1 MSFSAVD
8 HGMMARALQL
18 AERGLWT
25 TSPNPRVGCVVVRD
39 GEIVGEGW
47 HVQAGE
53 PHAEVHALRAAGARA
68 RGATAYVTLEP
79 CSHYGRTPP
88 CAEALI
94 AAGVSRVVCAMTDPN
109 PLVAG
114 KGLTMLQAAGIETA
128 SGLLENEARGL
139 NIGFVSRMTRGRPWL
154 RLKVAASLDGKTALN
169 NGLSQWITGPDAR
182 RDGHAWRAR
191 ACAILTGIG
200 TVRDDD
206 PQLSV
211 RDVATTRQPLRVL
224 VDSKLEI
231 SPTARILQDG
241 PVLIVGAVENAEKM
255 ALLRSTGNF
264 VEILNNSAGKVD
276 LKALLELLAQRGINE
291 VHAEAGFKLNGSLL
305 REGLVDELLL
315 YLAPC
320 LIGHQASS
328 LFNLPALTTL
338 DDKSR
343 LQIRDLRQVGADCL
357 SAVGPHTAHPASFL
371 KRTVRHSM
379 VSASSNNKRPL
390 SNSPMPAASFSA
402 SAACMVP
409 IMPVSGAK
417 TPITAQRT
425 SSTSSPSGKRQ

>member
-47 HVQAGE
+47 HEKAGE
-53 PHAEVHALRAAGARA
+53 PHAEVHALRAAGERA
-68 RGATAYVTLEP
+68 KGATAYVTLEP
-79 CSHYGRTPP
+79 CSHHGRTPP

-94 AAGVSRVVCAMTDPN
+94 AAGVARVVSAMTDPN
-109 PLVAG
+109 PLVSG
-114 KGLTMLQAAGIETA
+114 KGLALLQAAGIETA
-128 SGLLENEARGL
+128 SGLLESEAREL

-154 RLKVAASLDGKTALN
+154 RLKAAASLDGKTALN
-169 NGLSQWITGPDAR
+169 NGVSQWITGPDAR

-206 PQLSV
+206 PNLTV
-211 RDVATTRQPLRVL
+211 RDVATTRQPLRVV
-224 VDSKLEI
+224 VDSRLEI
-231 SPTARILQDG
+231 LPTARILQG
-241 PVLIVGAVENAEKM
+241 EPVLIVGAIENAEKM

-264 VEILNNSAGKVD
+264 VEILNNGSDKVD
-276 LKALLELLAQRGINE
+276 LKALLELLARRGINE

-305 REGLVDELLL
+305 GEGLIDELLL

-320 LIGHQASS
+320 LIGHEASG
-328 LFNLPALTTL
+328 LFNLPELITL
-338 DDKSR
+338 DGKRR
-343 LQIRDLRQVGADCL
+343 LKIRDLRQLGEDIRLIARF
-357 SAVGPHTAHPASFL
+357 P
-371 KRTVRHSM
+371 
-379 VSASSNNKRPL
+379 
-390 SNSPMPAASFSA
+390 
-402 SAACMVP
+402 
-409 IMPVSGAK
+409 
-417 TPITAQRT
+417 
-425 SSTSSPSGKRQ
+425 

>member
-25 TSPNPRVGCVVVRD
+25 TSPNPRVGCVLVRE

-47 HVQAGE
+47 HEKAGE
-53 PHAEVHALRAAGARA
+53 PHAEVHALRAAGEKA

-79 CSHYGRTPP
+79 CSHHGRTPP

-94 AAGVSRVVCAMTDPN
+94 AAGISRVVAAMTDPN
-109 PLVAG
+109 PLVSG
-114 KGLTMLQAAGIETA
+114 KGLALLQAAGIETA
-128 SGLLENEARGL
+128 SGLLVSEAREL

-154 RLKVAASLDGKTALN
+154 RLKAAASLDGKTALN
-169 NGLSQWITGPDAR
+169 NGVSQWITGPDAR

-206 PQLSV
+206 PSLTV
-211 RDVATTRQPLRVL
+211 RDVVTTRQPLRVV
-224 VDSKLEI
+224 VDSRLEI
-231 SPTARILQDG
+231 APTARILQG
-241 PVLIVGAVENAEKM
+241 EPVLIVGAVEDAERM

-264 VEILNNSAGKVD
+264 VEILNNGAGKVD
-276 LKALLELLAQRGINE
+276 LKALLELLAQLGINE

-320 LIGHQASS
+320 LIGHDASG
-328 LFNLPALTTL
+328 LFNLPELTTL
-338 DDKSR
+338 DGKQR
-343 LQIRDLRQVGADCL
+343 MKIRDLRQLGDDIRLIA
-357 SAVGPHTAHPASFL
+357 
-371 KRTVRHSM
+371 R
-379 VSASSNNKRPL
+379 
-390 SNSPMPAASFSA
+390 FS
-402 SAACMVP
+402 
-409 IMPVSGAK
+409 
-417 TPITAQRT
+417 
-425 SSTSSPSGKRQ
+425 

>member
-8 HGMMARALQL
+8 YGMMARALQL

-47 HVQAGE
+47 HEKAGE
-53 PHAEVHALRAAGARA
+53 PHAEVHALRAAGEKAK
-68 RGATAYVTLEP
+68 GATAYVTLEP
-79 CSHYGRTPP
+79 CSHHGRTPP

-94 AAGVSRVVCAMTDPN
+94 AAGVSRVVAAMTDPN
-109 PLVAG
+109 PLVSG
-114 KGLTMLQAAGIETA
+114 KGLALLQAAGIETA
-128 SGLLENEARGL
+128 SGLLENEAREL

-154 RLKVAASLDGKTALN
+154 RLKAAASLDGKTALN
-169 NGLSQWITGPDAR
+169 NGVSQWITGPDAR

-206 PQLSV
+206 PSLTV
-211 RDVATTRQPLRVL
+211 RDVATTRQPLRVV
-224 VDSKLEI
+224 VDSRLEI
-231 SPTARILQDG
+231 PLTARVLQG
-241 PVLIVGAVENAEKM
+241 EPVLIVGAVENAEKM

-264 VEILNNSAGKVD
+264 VEILNDGAGKVD

-320 LIGHQASS
+320 LIGHDASG
-328 LFNLPALTTL
+328 LFNLPELTRL
-338 DDKSR
+338 DGKRR
-343 LQIRDLRQVGADCL
+343 LKIRDLRQLGEDIRLIARF
-357 SAVGPHTAHPASFL
+357 P
-371 KRTVRHSM
+371 
-379 VSASSNNKRPL
+379 
-390 SNSPMPAASFSA
+390 
-402 SAACMVP
+402 
-409 IMPVSGAK
+409 
-417 TPITAQRT
+417 
-425 SSTSSPSGKRQ
+425 

>member
-25 TSPNPRVGCVVVRD
+25 TSPNPRVGCVIVRD
-39 GEIVGEGW
+39 GVIVGEGW
-47 HVQAGE
+47 HEKAGE
-53 PHAEVHALRAAGARA
+53 PHAEVHALRAAGGQA

-94 AAGVSRVVCAMTDPN
+94 AAGVSRVAAAMRDPN

-114 KGLTMLQAAGIETA
+114 KGLAMLETAGIETA
-128 SGLLENEARGL
+128 CGLMETEAREL
-139 NIGFVSRMTRGRPWL
+139 NIGFVSRMTRGLPWV

-169 NGLSQWITGPDAR
+169 NGISQWITDPEAR

-206 PQLSV
+206 PSLTV
-211 RDVATTRQPLRVL
+211 RDVVTTRQPLRVI
-224 VDSKLEI
+224 VDSKLET
-231 SPTARILQDG
+231 PLDAKILQGG
-241 PVLIVGAVENAEKM
+241 PVLIAAAVNLENRAKLLMDVGAEVIVLPNPQ
-255 ALLRSTGNF
+255 
-264 VEILNNSAGKVD
+264 GKVELRD
-276 LKALLELLAQRGINE
+276 LLAALAQRGINE

-305 REGLVDELLL
+305 REGLVDEFLI

-320 LIGHQASS
+320 LIGHDAAG
-328 LFNLPALTTL
+328 LFNLPALTRL
-338 DDKSR
+338 DGKQR
-343 LQIRDLRQVGADCL
+343 LQIRDLRQVGADIRVL
-357 SAVGPHTAHPASFL
+357 ARPA
-371 KRTVRHSM
+371 
-379 VSASSNNKRPL
+379 
-390 SNSPMPAASFSA
+390 
-402 SAACMVP
+402 
-409 IMPVSGAK
+409 
-417 TPITAQRT
+417 
-425 SSTSSPSGKRQ
+425 